1 MDTLKK
7 RIHSTLALEHSP
19 SISVD
24 LVTWFL
30 IPFLFILLDSAVNK
44 VFKIVMLKKKLFIF
58 QINFKIKCEI
68 LDYSNKVNINTDNV
82 KVVIEVMEVSKWREV
97 KGCKIY

>member
-1 MDTLKK
+1 MVSDSLFT
-7 RIHSTLALEHSP
+7 S
-19 SISVD
+19 
-24 LVTWFL
+24 
-30 IPFLFILLDSAVNK
+30 LFILLDSVVNK

-58 QINFKIKCEI
+58 QINFKIKREI